1 MVEMYGDI
9 MQINKVEGT
18 HSVVLELIPPS
29 AVYQLLAK
37 QLFHPA
43 TRSDSERGALLQWTG
58 VDDLHRP
65 RLSR

>member
-9 MQINKVEGT
+9 IQINKVEGT
-18 HSVVLELIPPS
+18 HSVVLELIPPA

-43 TRSDSERGALLQWTG
+43 TRSDSERGALLQ
-58 VDDLHRP
+58 
-65 RLSR
+65 